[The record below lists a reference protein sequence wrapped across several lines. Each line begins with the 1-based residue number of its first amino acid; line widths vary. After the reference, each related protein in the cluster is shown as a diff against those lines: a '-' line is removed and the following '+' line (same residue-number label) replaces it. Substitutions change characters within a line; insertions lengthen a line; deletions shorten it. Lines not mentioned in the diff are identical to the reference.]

1 MNITKG
7 ATIHNKSQLAPLL
20 STVLQIR
27 GGGEGMASFV
37 ILGNLLEFQRSSVC
51 SPVCLF
57 FLNIHIFPF
66 LLDVTCM
73 NKNAH
78 FNITC
83 N

>member
-37 ILGNLLEFQRSSVC
+37 ILGNLLECQRSSVC

-57 FLNIHIFPF
+57 FLIYIYF
-66 LLDVTCM
+66 LSYWMLTYV
-73 NKNAH
+73 H
-78 FNITC
+78 E
-83 N
+83 